1 MHKMTFSTSTVAQS
15 FNSQH
20 VTWAQNSSNTP
31 HHIKQETESQ
41 EETALKPKKSS
52 QRGQADSK
60 CKNKEAIIW
69 KKSVTVSLFKARPQ
83 QWEMHPFTI
92 TLPSSELLQLWP
104 HLLSPLTNVGK
115 SSKHKWIHTQ
125 QPAEQQLDRI
135 SHQDHMHRIN
145 VNTGHL

>member
-1 MHKMTFSTSTVAQS
+1 MHKMTFNTSTVAQS

-20 VTWAQNSSNTP
+20 VTWAQHTTP
-31 HHIKQETESQ
+31 HQTGNRVSGRNCSKT
-41 EETALKPKKSS
+41 KKSS

-92 TLPSSELLQLWP
+92 TLPSSELLQLWS